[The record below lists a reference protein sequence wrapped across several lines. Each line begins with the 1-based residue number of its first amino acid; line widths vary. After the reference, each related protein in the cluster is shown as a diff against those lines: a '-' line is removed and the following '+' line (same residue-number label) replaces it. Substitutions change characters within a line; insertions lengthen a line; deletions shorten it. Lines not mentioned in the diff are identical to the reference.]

1 TTQNYRAG
9 LHTLLIAYGKAGSK
23 PRAGAPETE
32 PKTMDST
39 MVVECPMDILMRYY
53 YRVQSRAWRMPYHS
67 ALDWILRHDEDERA
81 VWVDLYRN
89 SKQTLGEVIKHCL
102 TTREA
107 MWEIPL
113 PAGNTAVGRAPREER
128 PDKIPAARPKA
139 KQRPAGGGGNRPV
152 KGAEA
157 PLAEKLRDGKPLCKN
172 FNSGNCTKKNCTYR
186 HLCSKVLNGGRVC
199 GAKHA
204 AKDHR

>member
-1 TTQNYRAG
+1 
-9 LHTLLIAYGKAGSK
+9 
-23 PRAGAPETE
+23 
-32 PKTMDST
+32 
-39 MVVECPMDILMRYY
+39 MDILMRYF
-53 YRVQSRAWRMPYHS
+53 YRVQDRAWRMPYSS
-67 ALDWILRHDEDERA
+67 ALDWAMRHDEAERT

-102 TTREA
+102 ATREA

-113 PAGNTAVGRAPREER
+113 PAGRAPRDEK
-128 PDKIPAARPKA
+128 PPVPAARPKA
-139 KQRPAGGGGNRPV
+139 KQRPGGGGTKV

-157 PLAEKLRDGKPLCKN
+157 PLAEKLRDGTPLCRN
-172 FNSGNCTKKNCTYR
+172 FNLGSCTRKGCSYK
-186 HLCSKVLNGGRVC
+186 HQCSKILNGGRVC